1 MSLIENAAQGS
12 NSNLVF
18 SGDDCSIDDRSVTP
32 DELDVAALLGG
43 FRESSSL
50 KPALNLS
57 ERLRAK
63 PTQLRPRSGG
73 PLVAA

>member
-1 MSLIENAAQGS
+1 
-12 NSNLVF
+12 
-18 SGDDCSIDDRSVTP
+18 
-32 DELDVAALLGG
+32 VAALLGG